1 MFYKKYL
8 FFLTARIITYLGGE
22 EMLDKIK
29 ECSENFYNFATPI
42 SPIIVAS
49 IAYKA
54 TVNKPKRN
62 KKR

>member
-1 MFYKKYL
+1 
-8 FFLTARIITYLGGE
+8 
-22 EMLDKIK
+22 MLDKIK